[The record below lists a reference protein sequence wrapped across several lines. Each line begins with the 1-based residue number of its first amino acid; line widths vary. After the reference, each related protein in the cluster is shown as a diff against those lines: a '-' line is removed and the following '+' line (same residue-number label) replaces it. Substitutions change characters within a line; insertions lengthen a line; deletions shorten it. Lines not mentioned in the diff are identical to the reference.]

1 MITALKSLLM
11 CSEFD
16 RNDDGAT
23 NILGLIGE
31 TLHAD
36 STPGVV
42 ENWVFISLDVDGR
55 GATGEVRLSA
65 PSYSFAVPFEVP
77 AGVEMTAFSFPILVP
92 VLSASDLHIAV
103 IDDARRGKPFRAKWK
118 LGFHPD
124 AEVVDE
130 EAGRSFIERAK
141 EAAEKMARDLSRK
154 PSHATTH

>member
-1 MITALKSLLM
+1 MITALKSVLM

-16 RNDDGAT
+16 RNDDGTT

-31 TLHAD
+31 TLRAD
-36 STPGVV
+36 SAPGVV
-42 ENWVFISLDVDGR
+42 DNWVFISVDVDGR
-55 GATGEVRLSA
+55 GATGEVLSA

-77 AGVEMTAFSFPILVP
+77 PGVGMTAFSFPIVVP
-92 VLSASDLHIAV
+92 VLSPSDLHIAM

-130 EAGRSFIERAK
+130 EARRFFIGRAK
-141 EAAEKMARDLSRK
+141 EAAEEMVRNLSRQS
-154 PSHATTH
+154 SHGTMH